1 MQLTNYNQFVFY
13 LLALFNIFFIKKKGI
28 SENETDDSEGDEDG
42 NMDKAAYDE
51 WDDKFIAK
59 CKSNNYVSMY
69 IFFVG
74 IQHILLFGQQ
84 SLFGINTKVNKLA
97 EVN

>member
-1 MQLTNYNQFVFY
+1 
-13 LLALFNIFFIKKKGI
+13 
-28 SENETDDSEGDEDG
+28 
-42 NMDKAAYDE
+42 MDKAAYDE